1 MREKY
6 DSQGTEGLKD
16 AKTMDSKAI
25 FEMIFGS
32 DKFEPLIGELQ
43 LA

>member
-6 DSQGTEGLKD
+6 DNQGAEGLKE

-25 FEMIFGS
+25 FELIFGS
-32 DKFEPLIGELQ
+32 DKFEPLIGEL
-43 LA
+43 